1 MRSEKLA
8 KHLADGFIN
17 DSLNKETM
25 NLLGNGVMSVYHMS
39 DNSEQIKNES
49 FELDGAKVRIVCNK
63 YGELAEDV
71 DQMLCARLGDRVIY
85 YIYNGSENIEDYAQD
100 FVDCLK

>member
-1 MRSEKLA
+1 
-8 KHLADGFIN
+8 
-17 DSLNKETM
+17 
-25 NLLGNGVMSVYHMS
+25 MSVYHMS

-85 YIYNGSENIEDYAQD
+85 Y
-100 FVDCLK
+100 L

>member
-8 KHLADGFIN
+8 KQLADGFIN
-17 DSLNKETM
+17 DALNKETM

-49 FELDGAKVRIVCNK
+49 FELDGEKVRIVCNK

-85 YIYNGSENIEDYAQD
+85 Y
-100 FVDCLK
+100 L

>member
-8 KHLADGFIN
+8 KQLADGFIN

-63 YGELAEDV
+63 TVSLPRMSTRCSAPVSATESY
-71 DQMLCARLGDRVIY
+71 I
-85 YIYNGSENIEDYAQD
+85 IYNGSENIEDYAQD